1 MKNKKGIIV
10 SILVLLIVIVALF
23 LMFKPSKHTGQI
35 NLSKENYSGG
45 EEFSLLQ
52 SKNLSCIMNIPED
65 GKVALYIVDYTAY
78 IEENKNLKME
88 VSIKD
93 SDNKIIDKKVV
104 GANKAYTFL
113 TQVKKADYKIEV
125 KLIGST
131 SKDNIVYVSWGYAP
145 KDLDNKV
152 EVDGKIA
159 TTIIDKNGIASFN
172 INVEKNML
180 VDIGGGD
187 ACIPEGSFEFSVL
200 DKNNDEIVSDV
211 RISKTEWQSRKVF
224 LSKGSYKIEMK
235 NLIKNSIAK
244 CTVKSVENYNEVQ
257 GNLDE
262 FKLEKDKPLYIGFD
276 KNINAPQKIKFK
288 TAKNSKELS
297 IAIVGNSTYYDNVS
311 SAKIV
316 ITDSSGKKIFD
327 QIEEESFILDI
338 SKYDGDYFIYISKND
353 NDNFVVKLS
362 IE

>member
-1 MKNKKGIIV
+1 MKNKKAITISV
-10 SILVLLIVIVALF
+10 LVLLIATLMLF
-23 LMFKPSKHTGQI
+23 LIFKPSKHTGQI
-35 NLSKENYSGG
+35 NLGKENYSGD
-45 EEFSLLQ
+45 EEFSLGK
-52 SKNLSCIMNIPED
+52 SKNLSCTMNIPED
-65 GKVALYIVDYTAY
+65 GKIVLYIVDYTAY

-93 SDNKIIDKKVV
+93 SDNKVIDKKVI

-113 TQVKKADYKIEV
+113 TQIKKADYKIDV

-131 SKDNIVYVSWGYAP
+131 SKDNIIYVSWGYAP
-145 KDLDNKV
+145 KDAGNKA
-152 EVDGKIA
+152 EVDGKTA
-159 TTIIDKNGIASFN
+159 TTIIDENGIASFN

-187 ACIPEGSFEFSVL
+187 ACIPEGSFEFSIL
-200 DKNNDEIVSDV
+200 DKNNDKIVSDI

-224 LSKGSYKIEMK
+224 LSKGNYKIEMK

-257 GNLDE
+257 ENLEE

-276 KNINAPQKIKFK
+276 KNINTSQKIKFK

-297 IAIVGNSTYYDNVS
+297 IAIVGNNTYYDNVS
-311 SAKIV
+311 SAKIL
-316 ITDSSGKKIFD
+316 ITDSNGKKIFD
-327 QIEEESFILDI
+327 QIEEESFSLDV

>member
-65 GKVALYIVDYTAY
+65 GKVTLYIVDYTAY
-78 IEENKNLKME
+78 IEENKKLKME

-187 ACIPEGSFEFSVL
+187 ACIPEGYFEFSVL